1 MNRMVK
7 FALARLG
14 SGKKGFGE
22 SGFMI
27 YQKLP

>member
-27 YQKLP
+27 SDIS